1 MNFCRY
7 NDGRYGLVKNGDVY
21 DISDLVADR
30 SPRPAQRGDAFV
42 RALPAIVAEL
52 TQHPPSAPSCSVEDA
67 VFLSPVL
74 NPTKLVAAPVNYEAH
89 LAEARSNVELNFS
102 KAVERIE
109 KAGLFLKA
117 SSSLVGPGEGV
128 ATRFPERRCDHEIEL
143 AVVIGT
149 TCSYVSE
156 ADALDYVAGYAIG
169 LDMSI
174 RGPEDRSFRKSPDT
188 FSVLGPWMVTAD
200 AFGDPSN
207 VSFTLRVNGELRQ
220 QSDTSKLVFSVP
232 KLISWASEWYTLHPG
247 DVIYTG
253 TPDGVGPVTD
263 GDVMDC
269 IMDGI
274 GTMAVKVRSFQTA
287 ALV

>member
-7 NDGRYGLVKNGDVY
+7 NDGRYGLVKNGYVY
-21 DISDLVADR
+21 DITGLVAALA
-30 SPRPAQRGDAFV
+30 PQRPERGDAFV
-42 RALPAIVAEL
+42 IALPAIVREL
-52 TQHPPSAPSCSVEDA
+52 TLRPPESPACRAEDA

-89 LAEARSNVELNFS
+89 LAEARSNVDLNFN

-156 ADALDYVAGYAIG
+156 ADALSHVAGYAIG

-188 FSVLGPWMVTAD
+188 FSVLGPWLVTAD

-207 VSFTLRVNGELRQ
+207 VAFTLRVNGEVRQ

-253 TPDGVGPVTD
+253 TPDGVGPVED

-269 IMDGI
+269 VMDGI
-274 GTMAVKVRSFQTA
+274 GSMAVRVRSFHAA
-287 ALV
+287 ALT

>member
-7 NDGRYGLVKNGDVY
+7 NAGRYGLVNNGYVY
-21 DISDLVADR
+21 DITDLVTALA
-30 SPRPAQRGDAFV
+30 PAPLERGDAFI
-42 RALPAIVAEL
+42 RALPAIVHEL
-52 TQHPPSAPSCSVEDA
+52 TLRPPVAPSCSVDDA

-89 LAEARSNVELNFS
+89 LAEARSNVELNFN
-102 KAVERIE
+102 KAVARIE
-109 KAGLFLKA
+109 SAGLFLKA

-128 ATRFPERRCDHEIEL
+128 ATRFPDRRCDHEIEL
-143 AVVIGT
+143 AVVIGKP
-149 TCSYVSE
+149 CSYVSE

-188 FSVLGPWMVTAD
+188 FSVLGPWLVTAD
-200 AFGDPSN
+200 SFGDPSH
-207 VSFTLRVNGELRQ
+207 VGFTLRVNGEIRQ

-253 TPDGVGPVTD
+253 TPDGVGPVVD
-263 GDVMDC
+263 GDTMECV
-269 IMDGI
+269 MDGI
-274 GTMAVKVRSFQTA
+274 GTMAVKVRAFQTA
-287 ALV
+287 ALT